1 MAAAQRVLTIEEK
14 CRLAEVSRAG
24 YYRYLQEKAPVEEDL
39 VLRNRLQQLV
49 AETRQRRGYRPIMH
63 ALRQEGFRVNHKR
76 LLRLMREDNL
86 LCLRKKKYVLT
97 TDSNHEF
104 HVYTNLARGLR
115 VTGLNQLWVADI
127 TFIRLKT
134 ECVYLAVV
142 LDFHSR
148 RVIGWELGRSLET
161 TLPLAALRQALRE
174 RRWVRGQLVHH
185 SDRGVQYASRAYT
198 ELLEQNGIAISMSRA
213 GNPYDNAR
221 AERFMRTVKQEEVYA
236 TKYQDLEDARV
247 QIGTFLEEV
256 YNQRRLHSA
265 LGYLPP
271 ATFEEGLLTKVQPA
285 APSPADASDITAAE
299 AVETDG
305 SDGNSGKPQS
315 GFPTVSHSSL
325 EILTD
330 FHRSHRRRRRN
341 H

>member
-1 MAAAQRVLTIEEK
+1 MCIR
-14 CRLAEVSRAG
+14 
-24 YYRYLQEKAPVEEDL
+24 
-39 VLRNRLQQLV
+39 
-49 AETRQRRGYRPIMH
+49 
-63 ALRQEGFRVNHKR
+63 
-76 LLRLMREDNL
+76 
-86 LCLRKKKYVLT
+86 
-97 TDSNHEF
+97 DS
-104 HVYTNLARGLR
+104 VYTNLARGLR

-134 ECVYLAVV
+134 EFVYLAVV

-305 SDGNSGKPQS
+305 SDGNL
-315 GFPTVSHSSL
+315 SL
-325 EILTD
+325 I
-330 FHRSHRRRRRN
+330 HI
-341 H
+341 